1 MKVTT
6 ILTVA
11 VLAVVLWNRFAPI
24 SVDTSAIDLSK
35 AVIIDVRSPGEFA
48 GGHVE
53 GAVNLPIDSISETDV
68 LKLTSNDKDKPVI
81 LYCRSGGRA
90 SSVQSRM
97 EQWGFTSVYNLK
109 TQSGVEKALQ

>member
-1 MKVTT
+1 MKITT
-6 ILTVA
+6 ILTAV
-11 VLAVVLWNRFAPI
+11 VLAVVLWNRFAPN
-24 SVDTSAIDLSK
+24 SVDTSEVDLSQ
-35 AVIIDVRSPGEFA
+35 AVIIDVRSPGEFS

-53 GAVNLPIDSISETDV
+53 GAVNLPIDSITEDDV
-68 LKLTSNDKDKPVI
+68 LKLTSKDKNQPVI

-109 TQSGVEKALQ
+109 TQSGVEQALQ